1 MSGEYKIYAS
11 ADSVM
16 ESEDTNPNLFPVEF
30 LNSLNLNGVPVHELK
45 LKKGMPVILLRN
57 LDTRKGLCNGTRLI
71 VRELLNNVID
81 CEVVTGISKGHRVF
95 IPRIT
100 CTSLSKQLPFTLK
113 RRQFP
118 IQPCFAM
125 TINKSQGQSIGKVG
139 IFLGSPVFSHG
150 QLYVALSRCKNW
162 NCIKVVSMAEPIK
175 NFVYKDILQ

>member
-100 CTSLSKQLPFTLK
+100 CTSLSKQLLFTLK

-162 NCIKVVSMAEPIK
+162 NCIKVNLLKILCIK
-175 NFVYKDILQ
+175 RYSTITK